1 MSNESDYDRRVKDI
15 LDRVAKGHLS
25 TAEGATLIAA
35 LRPAAAEA
43 GDSSSAPAGG
53 PVAPEPVADDTKD
66 KTGWPAAD
74 DLPSPSVWAEAV
86 DSPDAVIP
94 EDAPTGRH
102 AAEPLAEP
110 VAEPVAEPAAQQ
122 NGAQESVVDE
132 APVEVEAE
140 DVEEE
145 HSNVPM
151 PAGVRRVTVR
161 AIGRRVRLIGEPAI
175 NGVAVDGPHVIKRD
189 GDTLAISSEGD
200 MGVSID
206 GFSMLRNPT
215 DLKSH
220 VNGLA
225 KELSIRVNPSL
236 QVEVEVTG
244 GSVNA
249 ERLPGL
255 TRVRVTAGTAK
266 VADVDGPIDL
276 LVQAGS
282 AHLDAQIT
290 KGRSRVRVESGA
302 ANVNLRR
309 GSDVRV
315 HTESQLGRVAWAGA
329 VTGQSKDVEIGRG
342 RAALDVE
349 VLVGTA
355 QIVSD

>member
-1 MSNESDYDRRVKDI
+1 MSNQSYDQRVKDV

-25 TAEGATLIAA
+25 PDEATTLIAA
-35 LRPAAAEA
+35 IK
-43 GDSSSAPAGG
+43 G
-53 PVAPEPVADDTKD
+53 PDTTGAD
-66 KTGWPAAD
+66 
-74 DLPSPSVWAEAV
+74 
-86 DSPDAVIP
+86 
-94 EDAPTGRH
+94 
-102 AAEPLAEP
+102 
-110 VAEPVAEPAAQQ
+110 EPAAQPPVAETVDDTPSASVWADAVDAPDAADQ
-122 NGAQESVVDE
+122 PVAKHAATSNGVQDSVVDE
-132 APVEVEAE
+132 APAEAE
-140 DVEEE
+140 QPVAVEEPAVEDEAEEVEEE
-145 HSNVPM
+145 HSNVPI
-151 PAGVRRVTVR
+151 PSGVQRVTVR

-175 NGVAVDGPHVIKRD
+175 GGVAVDGPHVIKRD

-215 DLKSH
+215 NLKSH

-266 VADVDGPIDL
+266 VTDVDGPIDV

-282 AHLDAQIT
+282 ATLDAQIT
-290 KGRSRVRVESGA
+290 KGRSRVRVESGT
-302 ANVNLRR
+302 ANVSLRR

-315 HTESQLGRVAWAGA
+315 HTEAQLGRVTWTGA
-329 VTGQSKDVEIGRG
+329 VSGQSKDVEIGRG

-355 QIVSD
+355 QIASD

>member
-1 MSNESDYDRRVKDI
+1 V
-15 LDRVAKGHLS
+15 
-25 TAEGATLIAA
+25 
-35 LRPAAAEA
+35 
-43 GDSSSAPAGG
+43 
-53 PVAPEPVADDTKD
+53 
-66 KTGWPAAD
+66 
-74 DLPSPSVWAEAV
+74 
-86 DSPDAVIP
+86 
-94 EDAPTGRH
+94 
-102 AAEPLAEP
+102 
-110 VAEPVAEPAAQQ
+110 
-122 NGAQESVVDE
+122 
-132 APVEVEAE
+132 
-140 DVEEE
+140 
-145 HSNVPM
+145 
-151 PAGVRRVTVR
+151 
-161 AIGRRVRLIGEPAI
+161 IGRRVRLIGEPAV

-215 DLKSH
+215 DLKAH

-225 KELSIRVNPSL
+225 KELSIRVNPQL

-255 TRVRVTAGTAK
+255 SRVRVTAGTAK
-266 VADVDGPIDL
+266 VSDVDGPIDV

-290 KGRSRVRVESGA
+290 KGRSRVRVESGTA
-302 ANVNLRR
+302 QVALRR
-309 GSDVRV
+309 GSDVHV
-315 HTESQLGRVAWAGA
+315 HTEAQLGRVTWIGA
-329 VTGQSKDVEIGRG
+329 VSGQSKDVEIGRG

-355 QIVSD
+355 QIASD

>member
-1 MSNESDYDRRVKDI
+1 MSNQSYDRQVKDI

-25 TAEGATLIAA
+25 TDEATTLIAA
-35 LRPAAAEA
+35 LKTTPSEPADTQAE
-43 GDSSSAPAGG
+43 PATE
-53 PVAPEPVADDTKD
+53 APVADRPADGTTPRPEA
-66 KTGWPAAD
+66 TGDDAAT
-74 DLPSPSVWAEAV
+74 PSAWADAV
-86 DSPDAVIP
+86 DSPTATPSSESSAEGPASPSTEPFAESTSEPSDARADSSRVQDTVP
-94 EDAPTGRH
+94 EET
-102 AAEPLAEP
+102 EEL
-110 VAEPVAEPAAQQ
+110 
-122 NGAQESVVDE
+122 
-132 APVEVEAE
+132 
-140 DVEEE
+140 VEEL
-145 HSNVPM
+145 HSNVPI
-151 PAGVRRVTVR
+151 PSGVQRVTVR
-161 AIGRRVRLIGEPAI
+161 AIGRRVRLIGEPAV

-215 DLKSH
+215 DLKAH

-225 KELSIRVNPSL
+225 KELSIRVNPNL

-266 VADVDGPIDL
+266 VADVAGPIDV

-282 AHLDAQIT
+282 ANLDAQIT
-290 KGRSRVRVESGA
+290 KGRSRVRVESGTA
-302 ANVNLRR
+302 QVALRR
-309 GSDVRV
+309 GSDVHV
-315 HTESQLGRVAWAGA
+315 HTEAQLGRVTWSGA
-329 VTGQSKDVEIGRG
+329 VSGQSKDVEIGRG

-355 QIVSD
+355 QLTSD

>member
-1 MSNESDYDRRVKDI
+1 MSNQSYDEKVKDI

-25 TAEGATLIAA
+25 TEEATTLIAA
-35 LRPAAAEA
+35 IRTTPADATETAGTTEPAAEA
-43 GDSSSAPAGG
+43 PVAGDSASDD
-53 PVAPEPVADDTKD
+53 EPN
-66 KTGWPAAD
+66 
-74 DLPSPSVWAEAV
+74 PSVWADAV
-86 DSPDAVIP
+86 DSP
-94 EDAPTGRH
+94 T
-102 AAEPLAEP
+102 AEPPVEP
-110 VAEPVAEPAAQQ
+110 TLEPTAEPAVEPAGRHVAETVQD
-122 NGAQESVVDE
+122 VVPD
-132 APVEVEAE
+132 EVEEPA
-140 DVEEE
+140 EEE
-145 HSNVPM
+145 HSNVPI
-151 PAGVRRVTVR
+151 PSGVQRVTVR
-161 AIGRRVRLIGEPAI
+161 AIGRRVRLIGEPAV

-215 DLKSH
+215 DLKAH

-225 KELSIRVNPSL
+225 KELSIRVNPNL

-266 VADVDGPIDL
+266 VADVDGPIDV

-282 AHLDAQIT
+282 AQLDAQIT
-290 KGRSRVRVESGA
+290 KGRSRVRVESGTA
-302 ANVNLRR
+302 QVSLRR
-309 GSDVRV
+309 GSDVHV
-315 HTESQLGRVAWAGA
+315 HTEAQLGRVTWAGA
-329 VTGQSKDVEIGRG
+329 VSGQSKDVEIGRG

-355 QIVSD
+355 QVTFD

>member
-1 MSNESDYDRRVKDI
+1 MSNQSYDQQVKDI

-25 TAEGATLIAA
+25 TEEATTLIAA
-35 LRPAAAEA
+35 IKTTPSEPETPAAEA
-43 GDSSSAPAGG
+43 
-53 PVAPEPVADDTKD
+53 PVADSESADGKPPWP
-66 KTGWPAAD
+66 TGD
-74 DLPSPSVWAEAV
+74 DVPTSAVWADAV
-86 DSPDAVIP
+86 DSP
-94 EDAPTGRH
+94 T
-102 AAEPLAEP
+102 AEP
-110 VAEPVAEPAAQQ
+110 VQDT
-122 NGAQESVVDE
+122 VVDDAADE
-132 APVEVEAE
+132 VEEVEEVEEAE

-145 HSNVPM
+145 HSNVPV
-151 PAGVRRVTVR
+151 PAGVQRVTVR
-161 AIGRRVRLIGEPAI
+161 AIGRRVRLIGEPAV

-215 DLKSH
+215 DLKAH

-225 KELSIRVNPSL
+225 KELSVRVNPSL

-266 VADVDGPIDL
+266 VADVDGPIDV

-282 AHLDAQIT
+282 ANLDAQIT
-290 KGRSRVRVESGA
+290 KGRSRVRVESGTA
-302 ANVNLRR
+302 QVALRR
-309 GSDVRV
+309 GSDVHV
-315 HTESQLGRVAWAGA
+315 HTEAQLGRVTWSGA
-329 VTGQSKDVEIGRG
+329 VSGQSKDVEIGRG

-355 QIVSD
+355 QIASD

>member
-1 MSNESDYDRRVKDI
+1 MSNQSYDRQVKDI

-25 TAEGATLIAA
+25 PEEATTLIAA
-35 LRPAAAEA
+35 VKTAPSEPEA
-43 GDSSSAPAGG
+43 
-53 PVAPEPVADDTKD
+53 PVADDAD
-66 KTGWPAAD
+66 SASGSKTSWPTDD
-74 DLPSPSVWAEAV
+74 DLPSPSAWAEAV
-86 DSPDAVIP
+86 DSPNADPVQ
-94 EDAPTGRH
+94 DV
-102 AAEPLAEP
+102 
-110 VAEPVAEPAAQQ
+110 VAEDEP
-122 NGAQESVVDE
+122 E
-132 APVEVEAE
+132 P
-140 DVEEE
+140 VEEE
-145 HSNVPM
+145 HSNVPV
-151 PAGVRRVTVR
+151 PAGVQRVTVR
-161 AIGRRVRLIGEPAI
+161 AIGRRVRLIGEPAV

-215 DLKSH
+215 DLKAH

-225 KELSIRVNPSL
+225 KELSVRVNPSL

-266 VADVDGPIDL
+266 VADVDGPIDV

-282 AHLDAQIT
+282 ANLDAQIT
-290 KGRSRVRVESGA
+290 KGRSRVRVESGTA
-302 ANVNLRR
+302 QVALRR
-309 GSDVRV
+309 GSDVHV
-315 HTESQLGRVAWAGA
+315 HTEAQLGRVTWSGA
-329 VTGQSKDVEIGRG
+329 VSGQSKDVEIGRG

-355 QIVSD
+355 QIASD